1 MGTSVHSA
9 PRGLEIEERHV
20 TQLLLEALPAG
31 ALLIDAE
38 GLVVALNLQAE
49 SLLGWDAPALAGKPV
64 HEILDCR
71 FDDASDSAHDCPI
84 SAALSGEKINPGG
97 PIWLRCRDGNLK
109 PVEYQCVQFPLP
121 PGPGLILTCRDLS
134 RRMALD
140 PNASR

>member
-49 SLLGWDAPALAGKPV
+49 SLLGWDAPALAGAPTG
-64 HEILDCR
+64 
-71 FDDASDSAHDCPI
+71 A
-84 SAALSGEKINPGG
+84 G
-97 PIWLRCRDGNLK
+97 
-109 PVEYQCVQFPLP
+109 
-121 PGPGLILTCRDLS
+121 
-134 RRMALD
+134 
-140 PNASR
+140 